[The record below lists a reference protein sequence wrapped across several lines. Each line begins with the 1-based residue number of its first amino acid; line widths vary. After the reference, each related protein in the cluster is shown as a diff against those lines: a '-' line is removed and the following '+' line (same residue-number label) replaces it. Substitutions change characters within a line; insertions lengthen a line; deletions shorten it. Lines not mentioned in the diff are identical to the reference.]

1 MYPTSPC
8 YLWDSDENNQQN
20 SNNTNKQQLL
30 LENKNGK
37 IRSDKE
43 LSAPRAEDGYSN
55 EATQVDHPLI
65 DKATKP
71 KVCPKTQR

>member
-1 MYPTSPC
+1 MKRK
-8 YLWDSDENNQQN
+8 NNQHN

-43 LSAPRAEDGYSN
+43 LSTPRAEDGYSN
-55 EATQVDHPLI
+55 EATQVDQPLI
-65 DKATKP
+65 DKVTKP
-71 KVCPKTQR
+71 KVRQKTQR

>member
-1 MYPTSPC
+1 MKRK
-8 YLWDSDENNQQN
+8 NNQQN

-30 LENKNGK
+30 LENNNGK

-43 LSAPRAEDGYSN
+43 LNTPRAEDGYSN
-55 EATQVDHPLI
+55 EATQEDHPLTG
-65 DKATKP
+65 KATKP

>member
-1 MYPTSPC
+1 MKRKH
-8 YLWDSDENNQQN
+8 NQQN
-20 SNNTNKQQLL
+20 SNNRNKQQPL
-30 LENKNGK
+30 LENKNVK

-43 LSAPRAEDGYSN
+43 LSTPRAEDGYSN
-55 EATQVDHPLI
+55 EAAQVDHPLI